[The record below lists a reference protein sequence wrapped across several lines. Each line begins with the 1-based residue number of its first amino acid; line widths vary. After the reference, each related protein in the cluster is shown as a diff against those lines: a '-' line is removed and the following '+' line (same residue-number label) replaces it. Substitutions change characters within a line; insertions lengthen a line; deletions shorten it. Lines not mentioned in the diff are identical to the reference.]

1 MNNLNNLNLILLGAP
16 GAGKG
21 TQAKRIMDNFKLTHI
36 STGDLIRE
44 EIKSQS
50 SLGIEVKQVVSEGK
64 LVSDDLVFR
73 LVVNKTKNS
82 RNGYLFDGFPR
93 TLDQANM
100 LAGELE
106 IHKVLFVNVSDEEV
120 IRRIT
125 GRRLDPDTGNIYH
138 VDFNPAPEKILERL
152 VQRKDD
158 TAKVAQERLDVYKKE
173 TQPLIDFYKSKK
185 ILKEIDGEGTPSEV
199 EERIMCELVGGVKV

>member
-173 TQPLIDFYKSKK
+173 TQPLIDLYKSKK